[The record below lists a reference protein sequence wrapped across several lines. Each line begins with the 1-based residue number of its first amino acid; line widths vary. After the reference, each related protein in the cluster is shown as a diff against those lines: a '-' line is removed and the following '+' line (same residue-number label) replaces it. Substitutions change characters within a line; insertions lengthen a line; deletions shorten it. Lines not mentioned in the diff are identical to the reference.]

1 MKPLFDKTE
10 FKKQM
15 SKMFEMETESEK
27 KAYQIK
33 LQVQAEKE
41 MRIIKAELLQGG
53 RPPMC
58 EAQYPKKSRP
68 QAELLQGAKPICVEQ
83 NTPLNSSESNI
94 LKDFYDYIAKKAN
107 T

>member
-41 MRIIKAELLQGG
+41 MRIIKAELLLGASPPAAQD
-53 RPPMC
+53 RPHVSQPP
-58 EAQYPKKSRP
+58 AD
-68 QAELLQGAKPICVEQ
+68 G
-83 NTPLNSSESNI
+83 ESNI
-94 LKDFYDYIAKKAN
+94 LKDFYDYIAKKGK

>member
-1 MKPLFDKTE
+1 MYTPIQNMKPLFDKTE

-41 MRIIKAELLQGG
+41 MRIIKAELQQGWK
-53 RPPMC
+53 PPNM
-58 EAQYPKKSRP
+58 KSRP
-68 QAELLQGAKPICVEQ
+68 ATQDNHCVEHT
-83 NTPLNSSESNI
+83 NPPHSDESHL
-94 LKDFYDYIAKKAN
+94 LKDFYDYLSKGDTKRD